1 VWRECVLR
9 AAGFPIDGLEPL
21 AAPAYAR
28 AADEL
33 AAARRADPSS
43 KAEVARLEA
52 ELRDA
57 AERALVEEAAV
68 LRGIAADPLFREA
81 VTWQNRDARR
91 WATDPYA
98 GTTAGT
104 KRNNELRQR
113 EGTVIRYWQRY
124 CAKNDTIGFFGP
136 VCWATIVD
144 AGEAVEAEPGPT
156 LLRERI
162 VYLERWCVA
171 AYADALAQDPEVRP
185 WLPPRPHPHQFLD
198 KRTVHRPPHPPAEL
212 RPADAGVLGL
222 CDGERPAREVARL
235 AVADPELGLRREPDA
250 MLVLESL
257 ARQNLV
263 VLEAELPLELHPE
276 RTLRRHLERID
287 DEPVRA
293 RALDGL
299 DRLDHG
305 RAAVAAGAGDVAALE
320 AALDDLG
327 SVFTELTGKAPTH
340 AHGQA
345 YAGRTLVFE
354 DTRRDLDV
362 RIGPPLLEAV
372 GPAVDL
378 LLAGSRWLTG
388 ETARAYRDLFRQA
401 YEDELR
407 PGESVVEL
415 GQVWPWLQAGLF
427 GASGRP
433 IDTVMAEFLGRW
445 SRILQLDVDRRR
457 VQFDSAALRER
468 VAAEFPGGG
477 PGWPGARYQ
486 SADLQIDAASVAAL
500 NDGEFQVVLGEL
512 HTAWNT
518 LETTVF
524 AAQHP
529 DPLRLL
535 GFVTTDLPDPRV
547 LAVVPGDW
555 PRSTGRTVNF
565 LVRDD
570 DLRLGWTPAPP
581 PAKGTLLRLGELV
594 VDDVGDE
601 LHVRTRDGRLTFDP
615 IVLLG
620 SFLSEVVVDAYKTA
634 FTGGGDHVPRTSI
647 DRLVVSRETWRFPLH
662 ELGFASAKD
671 EVQRFAGARAWR
683 LEQDLPEHVFAGFAH
698 ETKPFGVDFRSP
710 AQVQALAA
718 SVRAGIRKGD
728 PEGRVVIS
736 EMLPAPEGAW
746 VPDGQGRTYVSE
758 LRLQFVDPEPFRP
771 W

>member
-1 VWRECVLR
+1 MLR
-9 AAGFPIDGLEPL
+9 AAGFPIDGLAPL

-33 AAARRADPSS
+33 AVAREGGGSS
-43 KAEVARLEA
+43 KAELVRLEA
-52 ELRDA
+52 ALRDT
-57 AERALVEEAAV
+57 AERALVEEGAV

-98 GTTAGT
+98 GTTAET

-113 EGTVIRYWQRY
+113 EATVIRYWQRY

-144 AGEAVEAEPGPT
+144 AGEAVAVEPGPS
-156 LLRERI
+156 LLRHRT
-162 VYLERWCVA
+162 VYLERWCVS
-171 AYADALAQDPEVRP
+171 AYAEVLAHDPEVGP
-185 WLPPRPHPHQFLD
+185 WLPPRPHPHQFLEG
-198 KRTVHRPPHPPAEL
+198 RTVHRPPHPPAEL
-212 RPADAGVLGL
+212 RLADAGVLAL

-235 AVADPELGLRREPDA
+235 AVADAELGLRREADA

-257 ARQNLV
+257 AQQKLV
-263 VLEAELPLELHPE
+263 VLEPELPLELHPE
-276 RTLRRHLERID
+276 RTLRAHLERID

-293 RALDGL
+293 RALAGL
-299 DRLDHG
+299 DRLDQG
-305 RAAVAAGAGDVAALE
+305 RAAVAAAAGDVAALE
-320 AALDDLG
+320 ATLDDLG
-327 SVFTELTGKAPTH
+327 SAFTELTGRAPTH

-362 RIGPPLLEAV
+362 RVGPPLLEAV
-372 GPAVDL
+372 GPALDL
-378 LLAGSRWLTG
+378 LLTGSRWLTA
-388 ETARAYRDLFRQA
+388 ETARAYRHLFRQA
-401 YEDELR
+401 YEDEVR
-407 PGESVVEL
+407 PGQSVVEL
-415 GQVWPWLQAGLF
+415 GQLWPWVQAGLF

-433 IDTVMAEFLGRW
+433 IDTVMADFLGRW
-445 SRILQLDVDRRR
+445 SRILALDPAQSR
-457 VQFDSAALRER
+457 VEFDSVALRDR
-468 VAAEFPGGG
+468 VAAEFPADG

-486 SADLQIDAASVAAL
+486 SADLQIDAVSVDAL
-500 NDGEFQVVLGEL
+500 NDGQFQVVLGEL

-529 DPLRLL
+529 DPPRLL
-535 GFVTTDLPDPRV
+535 GFVAADLPEPRV
-547 LAVVPGDW
+547 LAVVPADW

-581 PAKGTLLRLGELV
+581 PAKGTLLRLGELM
-594 VDDVGDE
+594 VDDLGGE

-620 SFLSEVVVDAYKTA
+620 SFLSEIVVDAYKTA
-634 FTGGGDHVPRTSI
+634 FAGGGDHVPRTRI
-647 DRLVVSRETWRFPLH
+647 DRLVVSRETWRCRLSD
-662 ELGFASAKD
+662 LGFASAKD
-671 EVQRFAGARAWR
+671 EVERFAGARAWR
-683 LEQDLPEHVFAGFAH
+683 LQQGLPEHVFAGFAH

-718 SVRAGIRKGD
+718 SIRAGIRKGD
-728 PEGRVVIS
+728 PEARVVIS
-736 EMLPAPEGAW
+736 EMLPAPDGAW

-771 W
+771 L